1 MWAKQKIQTGIS
13 HYQSV
18 GAQRY
23 TRTCITVWKGLA
35 HNAIKI
41 FASYTLCVVLREI
54 V

>member
-18 GAQRY
+18 GAQMY
-23 TRTCITVWKGLA
+23 KRTCITVWKVLS

-41 FASYTLCVVLREI
+41 FASYQLCIVLREI